1 MEFDPTSLDLR
12 KQHAI
17 ALLLSP
23 HLLPPQENE
32 LFSSWKKAKTRLQD
46 YAFTQGFALVT
57 ETHDKKNHLI
67 VLDCTRHHK
76 RVRNTRKVEEEDRVR
91 ANTKVSF
98 NECPYRLRLKKK
110 NKDNA
115 WRLIVTNSEH
125 NHEMATDPFAFRE
138 HHSRDPDRT
147 DALEQGKS
155 LRASSTQYGQAA
167 RILGIQGLRLSRSD
181 YYNLAHSEGDHT
193 PEEEL
198 LFALGSLKD
207 RGFHVRYK
215 EKYIVKNNVRERR
228 VIELFFLQCGAN

>member
-1 MEFDPTSLDLR
+1 MEFDPTSLDAR

-17 ALLLSP
+17 AHLPPP

-32 LFSSWKKAKTRLQD
+32 LFSSWEEAKARLQD

-98 NECPYRLRLKKK
+98 NECPYRLRLKK

-115 WRLIVTNSEH
+115 WRLIVTNSEPS
-125 NHEMATDPFAFRE
+125 MRWPLI
-138 HHSRDPDRT
+138 P
-147 DALEQGKS
+147 L
-155 LRASSTQYGQAA
+155 
-167 RILGIQGLRLSRSD
+167 
-181 YYNLAHSEGDHT
+181 HSENI
-193 PEEEL
+193 
-198 LFALGSLKD
+198 
-207 RGFHVRYK
+207 
-215 EKYIVKNNVRERR
+215 IVGTLIEQMPQIKGRVSVHRQPNMAKQREY
-228 VIELFFLQCGAN
+228 